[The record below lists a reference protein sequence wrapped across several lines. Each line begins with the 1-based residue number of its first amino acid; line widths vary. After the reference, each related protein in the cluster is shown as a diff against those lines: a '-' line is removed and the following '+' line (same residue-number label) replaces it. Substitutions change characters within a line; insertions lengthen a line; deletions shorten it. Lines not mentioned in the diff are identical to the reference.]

1 METHNESEGFRGN
14 LGRDCGSIQEIAFS
28 YKRPS
33 LRLLGLYLRPY
44 IHDWGLCIDCAL
56 RSNDCAMR
64 STLLR

>member
-1 METHNESEGFRGN
+1 MKAKAFEGIWGGIVV
-14 LGRDCGSIQEIAFS
+14 L

-56 RSNDCAMR
+56 HSNDCAMH
-64 STLLR
+64 STLLQ

>member
-1 METHNESEGFRGN
+1 MKAR
-14 LGRDCGSIQEIAFS
+14 AFKGIWGGIVVL

-44 IHDWGLCIDCAL
+44 IHDWGLHIDCAL
-56 RSNDCAMR
+56 HSNDCAMC

>member
-1 METHNESEGFRGN
+1 MCMGTHNESEGFRGSSGKG
-14 LGRDCGSIQEIAFS
+14 LWEVVFL

-56 RSNDCAMR
+56 HSNDCAMH
-64 STLLR
+64 STLLQ